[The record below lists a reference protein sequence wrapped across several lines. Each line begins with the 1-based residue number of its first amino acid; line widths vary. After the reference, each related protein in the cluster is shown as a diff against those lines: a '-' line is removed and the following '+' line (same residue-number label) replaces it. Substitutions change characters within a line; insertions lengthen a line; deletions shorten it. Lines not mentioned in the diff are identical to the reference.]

1 MKAFWKPAL
10 AVLALGSLLVVPG
23 CGGDSNGGSIRF
35 VHAIS
40 DLGGLDVYLDGR
52 LVAQNVRFRSS
63 SNYFSAKGP
72 ASTVALRRTGT
83 STDYLTRSVSLSGD
97 DELSVVALGSDA
109 GNTESTRVY
118 SDDRSLPEVNNFEVR
133 FIHASGENTA
143 AVDIFL
149 VNPNQDQNSGGVSPI
164 FTNVDF
170 EENTNYRQ
178 FGNIGSKRLIVTA
191 SGDRSTE
198 LFDSEADSFDLGDR
212 VKRTFVLVDG
222 PVPGEMARPVVLAD
236 RN

>member
-1 MKAFWKPAL
+1 MKPIWKSVIA
-10 AVLALGSLLVVPG
+10 ALALGSIFVAPG
-23 CGGDSNGGSIRF
+23 CGGSNNGGSVRI

-40 DLGGLDVYLDGR
+40 DLGGLDVYVDGR

-63 SNYFSAKGP
+63 SNYFSANGP
-72 ASTVALRRTGT
+72 AATIALRRTGT
-83 STDYLTRSVSLSGD
+83 STDYLTRSVSLDGD
-97 DELSVVALGSDA
+97 DELSVVALGSDGA
-109 GNTESTRVY
+109 DTEDTRVY
-118 SDDRSLPEVNNFEVR
+118 SDDRSLPDVNNFEVR
-133 FIHASGENTA
+133 FIHASGENVA